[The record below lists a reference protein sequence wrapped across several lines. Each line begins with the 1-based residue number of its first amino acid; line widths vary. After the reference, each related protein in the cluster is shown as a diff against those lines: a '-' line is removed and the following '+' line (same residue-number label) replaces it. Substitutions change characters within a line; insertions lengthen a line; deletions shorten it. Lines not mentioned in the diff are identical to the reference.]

1 MTRAVRRVELV
12 PAFVLHHR
20 PYRDTSR
27 IVEILT
33 RDQGRLTLFAR
44 GVRGGRKGLASLLQP
59 FRPLLVSFSGR
70 GEAAQLT
77 AAEPAVDARFDGTGL
92 PAPHVMSGFY
102 LNELILRL
110 THRDDAHSSL
120 YEAYVEA
127 LAGLVR
133 ARAPEAI
140 LRVFEKRL
148 LEAAGY
154 GVDLF
159 SDCRTGE
166 AVEPDRYYVFKP
178 AEGLTVAQSDVQGAV
193 SGRALRALAGE
204 SFDAEGDLDAARRV
218 MRAALDH
225 CLEGRELATRVV
237 ARAVAMRERPR

>member
-1 MTRAVRRVELV
+1 MSRAIRRVELV

-33 RDQGRLTLFAR
+33 RDHGRLTLFAR

-77 AAEPAVDARFDGTGL
+77 GVEPAADARFDGTGL

-102 LNELILRL
+102 LNELVLRL
-110 THRDDAHSSL
+110 THRDDAQASL
-120 YEAYVEA
+120 YEAYGEA

-133 ARAPEAI
+133 TRAPEAI

-159 SDCRTGE
+159 SDCRTGD
-166 AVEPDRYYVFKP
+166 AVEPERFYVFKP
-178 AEGLTVAQSDVQGAV
+178 AEGLTVAGAEAPGAV

-204 SFDAEGDLDAARRV
+204 TFDAEGDLDAARRV

-237 ARAVAMRERPR
+237 ARAMKEARR